1 MAGYILVAQKEL
13 SPPKPRG
20 MKRYDEAIGLLDFLR
35 ELRQEHLPFAQGAR
49 LRVEGLEEVLFAAK
63 PDYAPVALRIRQV
76 MKEAANELQQKLVT
90 VQVVFKGR
98 FERGRQLHVVY
109 RDEPLPIYLIFNTP
123 TSEEVQGS
131 TVYRV
136 SLNLT

>member
-20 MKRYDEAIGLLDFLR
+20 MQRYEEAMGLLDFLR
-35 ELRQEHLPFAQGAR
+35 ELRQEHLPFAQGSH

-63 PDYAPVALRIRQV
+63 PDYAPVALRIRQIL
-76 MKEAANELQQKLVT
+76 KEAANELQQRLVT
-90 VQVVFKGR
+90 VQIIFKGR
-98 FERGRQLHVVY
+98 FERGSQLRVIY
-109 RDEPLPIYLIFNTP
+109 RDESLPIYLIFNTP